1 MPDDDGNDRRPWR
14 PGPDEGDHGWLA
26 LDDDEILFRLETIE
40 PAPAH
45 DARLMEVVRS
55 DRHFF
60 VRQEAAKRI
69 SDVELLKAHLHDRHI
84 GQILA
89 RGMNRRED
97 IAYLEGLLAE
107 SRHVEVR
114 KAAEAQ
120 LVALRGVFE
129 DAEPEL

>member
-1 MPDDDGNDRRPWR
+1 MPDDDGYMRRPWR
-14 PGPDEGDHGWLA
+14 QGPERSDRGWLA
-26 LDDDEILFRLETIE
+26 LDDDEILFRLETLQ

-45 DARLMEVVRS
+45 DEPLMEVVRS

-60 VRQEAAKRI
+60 VRQEAAKKI
-69 SDVELLKAHLHDRHI
+69 SNVELLKTHLHDRHI

-97 IAYLEGLLAE
+97 ISYLEKLLVE